1 MNILFCSVG
10 RRGRL
15 LQDFKESNNKGLII
29 ATDCSHYAPALY
41 FADKHYIAP
50 RITDKGYLEY
60 ILDICRKENIKSITT
75 LIDPEIK
82 LIAENRKLFLDNG
95 ILPLS
100 PSKETAEICFDKF
113 RMYEYLKSKHINT
126 VLTYNSLE
134 TFKEGLDKNE
144 ISFPVFVKPRSGSGS
159 VGAEK
164 VNTMN
169 ELEEKMKN
177 ADSPLIIQELMIGD
191 DLDADVYVDCISN
204 KPVSIFTKSKI
215 ETKIGGANKTIS
227 FKDNKLFDFVK
238 EALKHFEFYG
248 PIDVD
253 FFYVD
258 GEYYL
263 SEINPRFGGA
273 YVHAYGAGVNFVELI
288 LNNINGIENKENIGS
303 YDDDVV
309 MLMYD
314 DVVIKHQKDMQ
325 SL

>member
-1 MNILFCSVG
+1 MLFRS
-10 RRGRL
+10 
-15 LQDFKESNNKGLII
+15 
-29 ATDCSHYAPALY
+29 
-41 FADKHYIAP
+41 
-50 RITDKGYLEY
+50 
-60 ILDICRKENIKSITT
+60 
-75 LIDPEIK
+75 
-82 LIAENRKLFLDNG
+82 
-95 ILPLS
+95 
-100 PSKETAEICFDKF
+100 
-113 RMYEYLKSKHINT
+113 
-126 VLTYNSLE
+126 NSLE